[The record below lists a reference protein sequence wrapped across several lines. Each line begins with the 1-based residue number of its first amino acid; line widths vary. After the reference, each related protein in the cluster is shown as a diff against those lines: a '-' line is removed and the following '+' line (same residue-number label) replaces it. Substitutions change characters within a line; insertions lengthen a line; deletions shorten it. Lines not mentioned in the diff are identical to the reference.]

1 MGEAKRR
8 QAVAQALSSQ
18 LGDRFWEKVE
28 KTDSCW
34 IWIGAKKRQGY
45 GVFVIDGKQK
55 LAHRIAYSLTRGPV
69 PESVVLLHACDNRMC
84 VNPSHLV
91 PGTNQQN
98 REDMF
103 YKGRDPGGQWRKTIV
118 DIQGP
123 LPTNQKGIWS
133 FRVKIER
140 PKKKNSSFNFEFH
153 STSRNIPTSLQVF
166 KRITQIALGA
176 WDRHLT
182 AVQLQQRN
190 ALARKLQVIFGDWYM
205 SEIVNRIREGKD
217 TEYILG
223 KFLQEGSP
231 HTSHRLRRDGS
242 SKT

>member
-1 MGEAKRR
+1 MGEAKKR
-8 QAVAQALSSQ
+8 QAAAQALSSQ

-28 KTDSCW
+28 KTDGCW
-34 IWIGAKKRQGY
+34 IWIGAKNRRGY

-69 PESVVLLHACDNRMC
+69 SASVVLLHACDNRVC

-103 YKGRDPGGQWRKTIV
+103 YKGRDPGGQRRKTMIDV
-118 DIQGP
+118 QGP
-123 LPTNQKGIWS
+123 SPTNQKGIWS

-140 PKKKNSSFNFEFH
+140 LNKENSGFNFEFR
-153 STSRNIPTSLQVF
+153 STSRNIPTSLQVL
-166 KRITQIALGA
+166 KRVTQIALGA
-176 WDRHLT
+176 WGDHLT
-182 AVQLQQRN
+182 PTQLRQRN
-190 ALARKLQVIFGDWYM
+190 VLAQKLQVIFGDWYT
-205 SEIVNRIREGKD
+205 SELMNRIREGKD

-223 KFLQEGSP
+223 KFLQESSP
-231 HTSHRLRRDGS
+231 HTSHRLRGDGPS
-242 SKT
+242 ET